1 MTRTRTPP
9 DLKWVLNERAA
20 VAGEL
25 QSIEAELA
33 RLTARKEQLGALL
46 HHLDH
51 VYSQLAPQAPAVPVL
66 VVSARK
72 RYGGRGNCIGWVRE
86 TLQTA
91 YPQAVDTSTLTEA
104 ARVAFGLTFANVEQR
119 ERFRNNSL
127 RTALRKLLALDE
139 AERLHDFKGVPHL
152 AGVWRWKPKEA
163 TFQELSAQVET
174 AEVDAWP

>member
-1 MTRTRTPP
+1 MARTRTPP
-9 DLKWVLNERAA
+9 ELKWVLNERAA

-25 QSIEAELA
+25 QSIEAELERLAA
-33 RLTARKEQLGALL
+33 RRLQLGALL

-51 VYSQLAPQAPAVPVL
+51 VYSQLAPQVPSVPVL
-66 VVSARK
+66 VVNARQ
-72 RYGGRGNCIGWVRE
+72 RYGGQGNCITWVRE
-86 TLQTA
+86 TLQAA

-152 AGVWRWKPKEA
+152 AGVWRWKPKET
-163 TFQELSAQVET
+163 TFDDLSAQVE
-174 AEVDAWP
+174 AMEVD